1 MMKKNILTV
10 LLVAML
16 MASLAA
22 AANALTMADYTSG
35 LTDADYGE
43 LFRCKKTTTSGMY
56 GTTTTEHYLL
66 KENCAG
72 QVDYST
78 DSSKEELGYA
88 FKKKAN
94 QNLNLVPLL
103 ACEKPEGGGITDV
116 TTSACQSGY
125 NAQNLGYAFKAQ
137 GDAPAGLKVKPLYK
151 CLGEPGLVKPRE
163 VACGSSGG
171 SIIAWT
177 AENQNQQLPTETTTA
192 VQPPAAQPPAGF
204 DAESCVDDMYTSV
217 LPVMQPDTWNKRTPV
232 AGLSS
237 ASEIK
242 QRIVDAE
249 AMIQYLLCRNKCL
262 RTKLGD
268 AFINSNCKPK
278 GSTLPATL
286 VKPPILAGSKVTG
299 KIVAFF
305 KGL

>member
-43 LFRCKKTTTSGMY
+43 LFRCKKTATSGMY

-94 QNLNLVPLL
+94 QNLNLAPLL

-171 SIIAWT
+171 SIIAWVL
-177 AENQNQQLPTETTTA
+177 AEKPQTTA
-192 VQPPAAQPPAGF
+192 P
-204 DAESCVDDMYTSV
+204 TSTYGS
-217 LPVMQPDTWNKRTPV
+217 LKLMLERLFV
-232 AGLSS
+232 AC
-237 ASEIK
+237 
-242 QRIVDAE
+242 
-249 AMIQYLLCRNKCL
+249 LLGPML
-262 RTKLGD
+262 
-268 AFINSNCKPK
+268 
-278 GSTLPATL
+278 
-286 VKPPILAGSKVTG
+286 
-299 KIVAFF
+299 
-305 KGL
+305 